1 MPKKLDTEQA
11 NGREEIVAYC
21 KEAFGITS
29 WASVRV
35 WKKRWSFPV
44 RYLPTGRPFL
54 IFREAQRW
62 AVRFDNLRK
71 AEKSKDN

>member
-1 MPKKLDTEQA
+1 MAVSTGQA

-35 WKKRWSFPV
+35 WRRKWSFPV

-54 IFREAQRW
+54 IHREAQVW
-62 AVRFDNLRK
+62 AVKFDELRK
-71 AEKSKDN
+71 SQKKTAV